1 MTSLELHEYLTP
13 EQHQRWMKMVENDYD
28 LAVEQVYRLTIS
40 GASIYQAIKLVDEL
54 HLATM
59 NLDSVPF

>member
-13 EQHQRWMKMVENDYD
+13 EQHQRWMRMGENEYD
-28 LAVEQVYRLTIS
+28 LAVEQVHRLAIS
-40 GASIYQAIKLVDEL
+40 GASICQAIKLVDEL